1 MRKLH
6 LALACL
12 FILAVLFSGCADKKA
27 DDQPAQQQQPATGT
41 EIEGNLSVPGEKD
54 LLVEEPLSSADENVD
69 MGSLI

>member
-6 LALACL
+6 LALAYI

-27 DDQPAQQQQPATGT
+27 DDQPAQQQPATGA